1 MGRPRS
7 AGDMRSGRRIAAGD
21 LRRLAT
27 DILGSFHVPPEEA
40 SIVADVLVA
49 ADLRGIP
56 SHGVSRLPQYA
67 QRLRNGKI
75 QPRTSLR
82 VLREFATSVALDAG
96 QGWGHVAGCEAM
108 RRCIERAKDAGV
120 CVVTVS
126 HSTHFGIAAYYA
138 MLALEHE
145 MIGVAATN
153 SRPHVAPTYGRT
165 PVLGTNP
172 IAFAAPAGE
181 ERPFVLDMA
190 TSVVAMGRV
199 KMREVLGHE
208 LPVGWGIDSAGS
220 ICTDPRAVLQG
231 GSILPLG
238 GFAETGG
245 YKGYG
250 LALLVDILTGV
261 LAGAGF
267 GPMMAVDYEA
277 SGANIGH
284 TFAAIKI
291 GAFRAVEAFRRDMDR
306 LIRSIRCSP
315 QTPGSPPILVA
326 GEKEYRCAEE
336 YRVHGIPVASETMLA
351 LAEEAETC
359 GCPFDLRPIG

>member
-7 AGDMRSGRRIAAGD
+7 AGDMRASQRISAD
-21 LRRLAT
+21 ELRGVVC
-27 DILGSFHVPPEEA
+27 DILESLHVPSEEA
-40 SIVADVLVA
+40 SVVADVLVA

-56 SHGVSRLPQYA
+56 SHGVSRLPQYV
-67 QRLRNGKI
+67 QRLRHGKI
-75 QPRTSLR
+75 RPRTSLR
-82 VLREFATSVALDAG
+82 VLRESATSVAFDAG
-96 QGWGHVAGCEAM
+96 QGWGHVAGREAM
-108 RRCIERAKDAGV
+108 RRCIEKAQDAGI
-120 CVVTVS
+120 CVATVS
-126 HSTHFGIAAYYA
+126 RSTHFGIAAYYA

-165 PVLGTNP
+165 PALGTNP
-172 IAFAAPAGE
+172 IAFAVPAAE

-199 KMREVLGHE
+199 KMREALGRE
-208 LPVGWGIDSAGS
+208 LPVGWGIDSAGNP
-220 ICTDPRAVLQG
+220 CTDPRAVRQG

-267 GPMMAVDYEA
+267 GPMMAVEYEA
-277 SGANIGH
+277 SGPNIGH
-284 TFAAIKI
+284 TFAALKI
-291 GAFRAVEAFRRDMDR
+291 GAFRAVEAFRQDMDR

-326 GEKEYRCAEE
+326 GEKEYECAED
-336 YRVHGIPVASETMLA
+336 YCVNGIPVASETVRA
-351 LAEEAETC
+351 LAEEAEAC
-359 GCPFDLRPIG
+359 GRPFDLPLMG